1 MFQRR
6 NSSGRILKNTTNIIL
21 IYFVL
26 TEFKVAWSQL
36 VSYCVAINTADLD
49 WYSYQVLLL
58 QQMKKTLLKYLYA
71 FSEQNSLVVVLCEHL
86 MMSV

>member
-58 QQMKKTLLKYLYA
+58 QQMKKNFVKIVICIFRTEF
-71 FSEQNSLVVVLCEHL
+71 FSCCF
-86 MMSV
+86 M